1 MEGFNNTKITD
12 PKQALQLLKNYI
24 LISKAYGSN
33 SCLYALSKDKIL
45 VINDT
50 RKYYITEY
58 EFISD
63 FFLADY
69 YIYKGLSELEID
81 QEFRKL
87 RQ

>member
-1 MEGFNNTKITD
+1 MENFNNKIPDAKT
-12 PKQALQLLKNYI
+12 ALYLLKNYI
-24 LISKAYGSN
+24 LISKAYGAN
-33 SCLYALSKDKIL
+33 SCFYALSKDKIL

-50 RKYYITEY
+50 RKYYISEY

-63 FFLADY
+63 FYLADY
-69 YIYKGLSELEID
+69 YIYKGLSDLEID